1 MKSKNIVTFL
11 KLYKLS
17 TRIRIENWFYSAGNN
32 VGGQRLLT
40 AGIWYMTAQKAFT
53 MIKMTA
59 EFFLVLKIKFLFN
72 LGSILFN

>member
-11 KLYKLS
+11 KLFKLS
-17 TRIRIENWFYSAGNN
+17 TIIRIENWFYSAGNN
-32 VGGQRLLT
+32 VGGQQLLT